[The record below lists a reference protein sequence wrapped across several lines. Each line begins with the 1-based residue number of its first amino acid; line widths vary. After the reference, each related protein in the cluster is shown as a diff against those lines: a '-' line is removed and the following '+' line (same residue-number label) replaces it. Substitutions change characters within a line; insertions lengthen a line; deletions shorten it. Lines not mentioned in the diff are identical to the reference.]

1 MRENIEEIEVPA
13 AFGVA
18 FEGGYLGDPDVVN
31 GLVAQFA
38 SEYMAIGEKLAAQ
51 SLSPDEFVSAA
62 RALVKEHGDIF
73 SGRNLAYPY
82 PKGYNDF
89 SLPLKLKPYLGEFWV
104 RNRQSWNDDPVYC
117 LFEYLAVM
125 ITQKLKV
132 ADGDEFL
139 FEVAIKPTYQTV
151 VAILLGVEKRV
162 TGDES

>member
-31 GLVAQFA
+31 GLVAGFA
-38 SEYMAIGEKLAAQ
+38 SEYMAIGEKLAAK
-51 SLSPDEFVSAA
+51 SLSPDEFIFAV
-62 RALVKEHGDIF
+62 RDLVKTYGDIF
-73 SGRNLAYPY
+73 AGRNPAYPF

-89 SLPLKLKPYLGEFWV
+89 ALPVKLKPYLGEFWV
-104 RNRQSWNDDPVYC
+104 RNRQSWKDDPIYC

-125 ITQKLKV
+125 IAQKLKM

-139 FEVAIKPTYQTV
+139 FEVAIKPTYQAV
-151 VAILLGVEKRV
+151 VAILLGVEKRA
-162 TGDES
+162 TGGES